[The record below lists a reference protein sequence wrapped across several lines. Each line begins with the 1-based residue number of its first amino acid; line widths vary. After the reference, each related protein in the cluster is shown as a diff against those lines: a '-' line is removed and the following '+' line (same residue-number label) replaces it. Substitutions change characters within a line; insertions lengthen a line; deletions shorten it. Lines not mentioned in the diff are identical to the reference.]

1 MTPWNVARQAPLSM
15 GFSRQEYWSELPCPF
30 LGDLPDP
37 GIEPGFP
44 TWQADSLLYELPGNS
59 LSRHG
64 ENQKE
69 METLVLRIF
78 DKLGS
83 IFSPLETTGR
93 ERFFY
98 IPSIYAPPLHILLIR
113 GKRSEISCSRSQHFR
128 GRARES
134 DFGASS

>member
-15 GFSRQEYWSELPCPF
+15 GFSRQEYWSELLCRF

-37 GIEPGFP
+37 GMEPGFP
-44 TWQADSLLYELPGNS
+44 TWQADSLLYELPKNS
-59 LSRHG
+59 LSRQG

-83 IFSPLETTGR
+83 IFSPLETTGKKKG
-93 ERFFY
+93 FSTSLPYMHPLTPFY
-98 IPSIYAPPLHILLIR
+98 
-113 GKRSEISCSRSQHFR
+113 
-128 GRARES
+128 
-134 DFGASS
+134 